1 MKKFACSLLLAGTI
15 IFGMAITNAEASTHT
30 VRSGESLWTISKSK
44 KVSITDLKKWN
55 NLKSDKLYPNQV
67 LKTSPKNSNS
77 ASNSST
83 TKTGTFK
90 AKTNAKVYSAAGTTN
105 KIIATVKKG
114 STVTVSQQK
123 KVGSTLWFYVKVNG
137 KSGWMLESL
146 LTSVSKTPSIS
157 SSASKNVVD
166 EAMKLTGIP
175 YLFGGTTKKGFDCS
189 GFVQYAFKQAGKNI
203 SRSSLSQ
210 FDQAKKVSSPKPGDL
225 VFFENTYRKGISHV
239 GIYIGNN
246 KFVHSGGKKSEVT
259 SLSDSYWKSKLHSFK
274 RL

>member
-1 MKKFACSLLLAGTI
+1 MKKFACSLLLAGTLT
-15 IFGMAITNAEASTHT
+15 FGIAITNTEASTHT
-30 VRSGESLWTISKSK
+30 VRSGESLWTISKST
-44 KVSITDLKKWN
+44 KVSIIDLKKWN
-55 NLKSDKLYPNQV
+55 GLKSDKLYAKQV
-67 LKTSPKNSNS
+67 LKTSQKS
-77 ASNSST
+77 SNSSSNNAT

-90 AKTNAKVYSAAGTTN
+90 AKSNATVYSAAGKNN
-105 KIIATVKKG
+105 KIVTTVKKG
-114 STVTVSQQK
+114 ATVTVSQQK
-123 KVGSTLWFYVKVNG
+123 KVGSTVWFRVKANG

-146 LTSVSKTPSIS
+146 LTSVGKTPSTS
-157 SSASKNVVD
+157 STASRSVVD

-210 FDQAKKVSSPKPGDL
+210 FDQSKKVSSPKPGDL
-225 VFFENTYRKGISHV
+225 VFFQNTYRKGISHV

-246 KFVHSGGKKSEVT
+246 KFVHSGGKKSEVK
-259 SLSDSYWKSKLHSFK
+259 SLSDSYWKSKFHSFK